1 MMRPDKSVIILE
13 LKVHFPK
20 CKILNKNTLL
30 HIETRLNAEMQL
42 INLLEQSSGYTNNT
56 QEQTSN
62 KYDCDC

>member
-1 MMRPDKSVIILE
+1 M
-13 LKVHFPK
+13 
-20 CKILNKNTLL
+20 
-30 HIETRLNAEMQL
+30 ETRLNAEMWL